1 MRHLVLSLTAALAAC
16 GPDLPEHALKE
27 SALVD
32 GQRIQIDVATDISRD
47 ECVALI
53 VENQDKAKP
62 NGQVSVHKFNKAFG
76 RLAPWCVENFD
87 GQGVTFN
94 EYGF

>member
-1 MRHLVLSLTAALAAC
+1 MRALVLALTTALAAC
-16 GPDLPEHALKE
+16 GTDLPEHDVKE
-27 SALVD
+27 SELVD
-32 GQRIQIDVATDISRD
+32 GQRIQIDVAADISRE

-53 VENQDKAKP
+53 VQNQEKAKP

-76 RLAPWCVENFD
+76 RPAPWCVENFD
-87 GQGVTFN
+87 GRGVTFN